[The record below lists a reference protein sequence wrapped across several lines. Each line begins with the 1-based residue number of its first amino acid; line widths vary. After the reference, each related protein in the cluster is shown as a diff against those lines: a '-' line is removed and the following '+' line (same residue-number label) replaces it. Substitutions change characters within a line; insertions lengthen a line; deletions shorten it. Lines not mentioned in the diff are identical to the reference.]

1 MTIRLFLLGTLTLAS
16 LGACTLISEIVI
28 SGRDVAVESNWFSH
42 GSSLRTSRLVLS
54 RDSQFY
60 IARNSMLTKLNST
73 NSDAFSAVPAL
84 VISENFS
91 QSQTVLL
98 SEFFSKPLP
107 RQIR

>member
-1 MTIRLFLLGTLTLAS
+1 MQG
-16 LGACTLISEIVI
+16 
-28 SGRDVAVESNWFSH
+28 NWFSH
-42 GSSLRTSRLVLS
+42 SFSLRTGGLGLS

-73 NSDAFSAVPAL
+73 NSDALSVVPAL

>member
-1 MTIRLFLLGTLTLAS
+1 
-16 LGACTLISEIVI
+16 
-28 SGRDVAVESNWFSH
+28 
-42 GSSLRTSRLVLS
+42 
-54 RDSQFY
+54 
-60 IARNSMLTKLNST
+60 
-73 NSDAFSAVPAL
+73 VPAL